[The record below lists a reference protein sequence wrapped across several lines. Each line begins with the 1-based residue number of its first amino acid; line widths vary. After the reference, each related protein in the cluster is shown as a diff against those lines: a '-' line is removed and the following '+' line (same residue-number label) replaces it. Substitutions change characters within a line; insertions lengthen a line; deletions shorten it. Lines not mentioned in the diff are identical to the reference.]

1 MRHPNVAED
10 LVPIAEF
17 KSHASEMLRRMHETR
32 RPLVITQHGRAAAVV
47 LTPEEYEALCYR
59 LIDRAKV
66 AAGQRSADERGTR
79 SAEDVRARVK
89 DRVRASRRTPR
100 DAG

>member
-1 MRHPNVAED
+1 MRKPNVAED

-17 KSHASEMLRRMHETR
+17 KTHASEMLRRLHDTR

-47 LTPEEYEALCYR
+47 LAPEEYEALGER
-59 LIDRAKV
+59 LFVRAKV
-66 AAGQRSADERGTR
+66 AVGIRRAKLEGARP
-79 SAEDVRARVK
+79 AETVRARVK
-89 DRVRASRRTPR
+89 DRVLARKRPSP